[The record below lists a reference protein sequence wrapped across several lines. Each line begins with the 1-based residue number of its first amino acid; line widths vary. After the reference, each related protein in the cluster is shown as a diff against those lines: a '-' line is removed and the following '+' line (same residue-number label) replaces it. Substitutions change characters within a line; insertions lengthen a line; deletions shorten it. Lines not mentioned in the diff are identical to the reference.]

1 MSLLSIGVF
10 SCIQGLRLA
19 EGVLRVT
26 YRSRVGAVEA
36 INIACIRINYLH
48 HTPWG
53 AALPQTLLSQDALC
67 MGCPFILCQHMDT
80 CSIMLTFMSFLSYGV
95 P

>member
-53 AALPQTLLSQDALC
+53 AALPRTLRESGMLCVRAAL
-67 MGCPFILCQHMDT
+67 FI
-80 CSIMLTFMSFLSYGV
+80 ISYRR
-95 P
+95 